1 MKIYVSNMTNNTVDY
16 DRKFLNFSM
25 RQALLSKE
33 DEINFIKDWQL
44 SKNQKS
50 LNKIVSSHLRLVISI
65 ANKFKNYGLPINE
78 LVQEGNV
85 GLMQAVDK
93 FDLDRDVRFSTYS
106 SWWIK
111 AAMQTFILKNWS
123 IVRIGTTAA
132 QKSLFFKLKT
142 IMSKIEKDNNSSFND
157 YHQQKLAEDIGVK
170 FKDIEDM
177 KGRLSG
183 SDQSLNATFSE
194 NSELEIQDLLV
205 DQRASPEQ
213 NAILTKDTKT
223 ISNLINEALNKLPE
237 REKKIIGARQLSE
250 NTVTLQELGKDL
262 GISKERVRQLENR
275 ALNKLKLSLQKKVN
289 KSDYLLTS

>member
-1 MKIYVSNMTNNTVDY
+1 MTNDIVDY
-16 DRKFLNFSM
+16 DKKFLNFSM

-33 DEINFIKDWQL
+33 DEVEFIKNWQL
-44 SKNQKS
+44 HRNEKS
-50 LNKIVSSHLRLVISI
+50 INKIVSSHLRLVISL

-93 FDLDRDVRFSTYS
+93 FDLNRDVRFSTYA

-111 AAMQTFILKNWS
+111 ASMQTYILKNWS

-142 IMSKIEKDNNSSFND
+142 IMTKIEKENNTSFND
-157 YHQQKLAEDIGVK
+157 YHQQKLADDIGVK
-170 FKDIEDM
+170 FKDIEEM
-177 KGRLSG
+177 KGRLAG

-194 NSELEIQDLLV
+194 NSELEVQDLLV
-205 DQRASPEQ
+205 DERASPEQ

-223 ISNLINEALNKLPE
+223 ISNLINEALSKLPE

-289 KSDYLLTS
+289 KNDYLLTS

>member
-1 MKIYVSNMTNNTVDY
+1 MTNDMIDY
-16 DRKFLNFSM
+16 DKKFLNFSM

-33 DEINFIKDWQL
+33 DEVEFIKNWQL
-44 SKNQKS
+44 NRNEKS
-50 LNKIVSSHLRLVISI
+50 INKIVSSHLRLVISL

-93 FDLDRDVRFSTYS
+93 FDLNRDVRFSTYA

-111 AAMQTFILKNWS
+111 ASMQTYILKNWS

-142 IMSKIEKDNNSSFND
+142 IMTKIEKENNTSFND
-157 YHQQKLAEDIGVK
+157 YHQQKLADDIGVK
-170 FKDIEDM
+170 FKDIEVM
-177 KGRLSG
+177 KGRLAG

-194 NSELEIQDLLV
+194 NSELEVQDLLV
-205 DQRASPEQ
+205 DERASPEQ

-223 ISNLINEALNKLPE
+223 ISNLINDALSKLPE

-289 KSDYLLTS
+289 KNDYLLTS

>member
-1 MKIYVSNMTNNTVDY
+1 MTNDIVDY

-25 RQALLSKE
+25 RQALLTKE
-33 DEINFIKDWQL
+33 DEVNYIRNWQL
-44 SKNQKS
+44 HRKKKS
-50 LNKIVSSHLRLVISI
+50 INKIVSSHLRLVISL

-93 FDLDRDVRFSTYS
+93 FDLNRDVRFSTYA

-142 IMSKIEKDNNSSFND
+142 IMTKIEKENNTSFND
-157 YHQQKLAEDIGVK
+157 YHQRKLAEDIGIK
-170 FKDIEDM
+170 FKDIEEM

-194 NSELEIQDLLV
+194 NSELEVQDLLI
-205 DQRASPEQ
+205 DERASPEQ

-250 NTVTLQELGKDL
+250 NTITLQELGKDL

-275 ALNKLKLSLQKKVN
+275 ALSKLKLSLQKKVN

>member
-1 MKIYVSNMTNNTVDY
+1 MTNDIVDY
-16 DRKFLNFSM
+16 DKKFLNFSM
-25 RQALLSKE
+25 RQSLISKE
-33 DEINFIKDWQL
+33 DEVDFIKNWQL
-44 SKNQKS
+44 HKDDKS
-50 LNKIVSSHLRLVISI
+50 INKIVSSHLRLVISL

-78 LVQEGNV
+78 LIQEGNV

-93 FDLDRDVRFSTYS
+93 FDLNRDVRFSTYA

-111 AAMQTFILKNWS
+111 ASMQTFILKNWS

-142 IMSKIEKDNNSSFND
+142 IMSRIEKENNTSFND
-157 YHQQKLAEDIGVK
+157 YHQKKLAEDIGVK

-177 KGRLSG
+177 KGRLAG
-183 SDQSLNATFSE
+183 SDQSLNATFSD
-194 NSELEIQDLLV
+194 NSELEVQDLLV
-205 DQRASPEQ
+205 DERASPEQ

-289 KSDYLLTS
+289 KNDYLLTS

>member
-1 MKIYVSNMTNNTVDY
+1 MTNNTVDY
-16 DRKFLNFSM
+16 DKKFLNFSM
-25 RQALLSKE
+25 RQALLSKD

-50 LNKIVSSHLRLVISI
+50 LNKIVSAHLRLVISI
-65 ANKFKNYGLPINE
+65 ANKFRNYGLPINE

>member
-1 MKIYVSNMTNNTVDY
+1 MTNNTIDY
-16 DRKFLNFSM
+16 DKKFLNFSM
-25 RQALLSKE
+25 RQSLLSKE

-50 LNKIVSSHLRLVISI
+50 LNKIVSAHLRLVISI
-65 ANKFKNYGLPINE
+65 ANKFRNYGLPINE

-93 FDLDRDVRFSTYS
+93 FDLYRDVRFSTYS

-142 IMSKIEKDNNSSFND
+142 IMSKIEKDNDSSFND

-237 REKKIIGARQLSE
+237 REQKIIGARQLSE

>member
-1 MKIYVSNMTNNTVDY
+1 MTNDIVDY
-16 DRKFLNFSM
+16 DKKFLNFSM
-25 RQALLSKE
+25 RQSLLSKE
-33 DEINFIKDWQL
+33 DEVDFIKKWQL
-44 SKNQKS
+44 HKNENAI
-50 LNKIVSSHLRLVISI
+50 NKLVSSHLRLVISL

-78 LVQEGNV
+78 LVQEGNI

-93 FDLDRDVRFSTYS
+93 FDLSRDVRFSTYA

-111 AAMQTFILKNWS
+111 ASMQTFILKNWS

-142 IMSKIEKDNNSSFND
+142 IMTKIEKDNNTSFND

-177 KGRLSG
+177 KGRLAG

-194 NSELEIQDLLV
+194 NSELEVQDLLV
-205 DQRASPEQ
+205 DERASPEQ

-223 ISNLINEALNKLPE
+223 ISNLINEALSKLPE

-289 KSDYLLTS
+289 KNDYLLTS

>member
-1 MKIYVSNMTNNTVDY
+1 MTNNIVDY
-16 DRKFLNFSM
+16 DKKFLNFSM
-25 RQALLSKE
+25 RQALLTKE

-44 SKNQKS
+44 SQNQRS
-50 LNKIVSSHLRLVISI
+50 LIKIISAHLRLVISI
-65 ANKFKNYGLPINE
+65 ANKFRNYGLPINE

-93 FDLDRDVRFSTYS
+93 FDLERDVRFSTYS

-142 IMSKIEKDNNSSFND
+142 IMSKIEKDNITSFND

-194 NSELEIQDLLV
+194 NSDLEIQDLLV

-275 ALNKLKLSLQKKVN
+275 ALNKLKLSLQKTVN
-289 KSDYLLTS
+289 KTDYLLTS

>member
-1 MKIYVSNMTNNTVDY
+1 MTNNTVDY
-16 DRKFLNFSM
+16 DKKFLNFSM

-50 LNKIVSSHLRLVISI
+50 LNKIVSAHLRLVISI
-65 ANKFKNYGLPINE
+65 ANKFRNYGLPINE

-142 IMSKIEKDNNSSFND
+142 IMSKIEKDNDSSFND
-157 YHQQKLAEDIGVK
+157 YHQQKLAEDLGVK

>member
-1 MKIYVSNMTNNTVDY
+1 MTNNTVDY
-16 DRKFLNFSM
+16 DKKFLNFSM

-44 SKNQKS
+44 SQNQRS
-50 LNKIVSSHLRLVISI
+50 LNKIVSAHLRLVISI
-65 ANKFKNYGLPINE
+65 ANKFRNYGLPINE

-93 FDLDRDVRFSTYS
+93 FDLERDVRFSTYS

-142 IMSKIEKDNNSSFND
+142 IMSKIEKDNNTSFND
-157 YHQQKLAEDIGVK
+157 YHQQKLAEDIGIK

-194 NSELEIQDLLV
+194 NSDLEIQDLLV

-237 REKKIIGARQLSE
+237 REKKIIGSRQLSE

-275 ALNKLKLSLQKKVN
+275 ALNKLKLSLQKTVN

>member
-1 MKIYVSNMTNNTVDY
+1 MTNEIVDY
-16 DRKFLNFSM
+16 DKKFLNFSM
-25 RQALLSKE
+25 RQSLLSKE
-33 DEINFIKDWQL
+33 DEVDFIKKWQL
-44 SKNQKS
+44 HKNENAI
-50 LNKIVSSHLRLVISI
+50 NKLVSSHLRLVISL

-78 LVQEGNV
+78 LVQEGNI

-93 FDLDRDVRFSTYS
+93 FDLSRDVRFSTYA

-142 IMSKIEKDNNSSFND
+142 IMTKIEKENNTSFND

-170 FKDIEDM
+170 FKDIESM
-177 KGRLSG
+177 KGRLAG

-194 NSELEIQDLLV
+194 NSELEVQDLLV
-205 DQRASPEQ
+205 DERASPEQ

>member
-1 MKIYVSNMTNNTVDY
+1 MTNNTVDY
-16 DRKFLNFSM
+16 DKKFLNFSM
-25 RQALLSKE
+25 RQALLTKE
-33 DEINFIKDWQL
+33 DEIKFIKDWQL
-44 SKNQKS
+44 SQNQRS
-50 LNKIVSSHLRLVISI
+50 LNKIVSAHLRLVISI
-65 ANKFKNYGLPINE
+65 ANKFRNYGLPINE

-93 FDLDRDVRFSTYS
+93 FDLERDVRFSTYS

-142 IMSKIEKDNNSSFND
+142 IMSKIEKDNNTSFND

-194 NSELEIQDLLV
+194 NSDLEIQDLLV

-275 ALNKLKLSLQKKVN
+275 ALNKLKLSLQKTVN

>member
-1 MKIYVSNMTNNTVDY
+1 MTNYMVDY
-16 DRKFLNFSM
+16 DKKFLNFSM

-33 DEINFIKDWQL
+33 DEVKFIKNWQL
-44 SKNQKS
+44 HRNEKS
-50 LNKIVSSHLRLVISI
+50 INKIVSSHLRLVISL

-93 FDLDRDVRFSTYS
+93 FDLNRDVRFSTYA

-111 AAMQTFILKNWS
+111 ASMQTFILKNWS

-142 IMSKIEKDNNSSFND
+142 IMTKIEKENNTSFND

-170 FKDIEDM
+170 FKDIELM
-177 KGRLSG
+177 KGRLAG

-194 NSELEIQDLLV
+194 NSELEVQDLLV
-205 DQRASPEQ
+205 DERASPEQ

-289 KSDYLLTS
+289 KNDYLLTS

>member
-1 MKIYVSNMTNNTVDY
+1 MTNNNVDY
-16 DRKFLNFSM
+16 DKKFLNFSM

-33 DEINFIKDWQL
+33 DEINFIKDWQI

-50 LNKIVSSHLRLVISI
+50 LNKIVSAHLRLVISI
-65 ANKFKNYGLPINE
+65 ANKFRNYGLPINE

>member
-1 MKIYVSNMTNNTVDY
+1 MTNNTVDY
-16 DRKFLNFSM
+16 DKKFLNFSM

-50 LNKIVSSHLRLVISI
+50 LNKIVSAHLRLVISI
-65 ANKFKNYGLPINE
+65 ANKFRNYGLPINE

-142 IMSKIEKDNNSSFND
+142 IMSKIEKDNDSSFND

-177 KGRLSG
+177 KGRLTG
-183 SDQSLNATFSE
+183 SDQSLNATFAE

>member
-1 MKIYVSNMTNNTVDY
+1 MTNNNVDY
-16 DRKFLNFSM
+16 DKKFLNFSM

-50 LNKIVSSHLRLVISI
+50 LNKIVSAHLRLVISI
-65 ANKFKNYGLPINE
+65 ANKFRNYGLPINE

-93 FDLDRDVRFSTYS
+93 FDLERDVRFSTYS

-142 IMSKIEKDNNSSFND
+142 IMSKIEKDNDSSFND

-170 FKDIEDM
+170 FRDIEDM

>member
-1 MKIYVSNMTNNTVDY
+1 MTNNTVDY
-16 DRKFLNFSM
+16 DKKFLNFSM
-25 RQALLSKE
+25 RQALLSKD

-50 LNKIVSSHLRLVISI
+50 LNKIVSAHLRLVISI
-65 ANKFKNYGLPINE
+65 ANKFRNYGLPINE

-85 GLMQAVDK
+85 GLMQAIDK

-142 IMSKIEKDNNSSFND
+142 IMTKIEKDNDSSFND

-194 NSELEIQDLLV
+194 NSELELQDLLV

-213 NAILTKDTKT
+213 NVILTKDTKT
-223 ISNLINEALNKLPE
+223 ISNLINEALSKLPD

>member
-1 MKIYVSNMTNNTVDY
+1 MSNEIVDY
-16 DRKFLNFSM
+16 DKKFLNFSM
-25 RQALLSKE
+25 RQSLLSKE
-33 DEINFIKDWQL
+33 DEVDFIKKWQL
-44 SKNQKS
+44 HKNENAI
-50 LNKIVSSHLRLVISI
+50 NKLVSSHLRLVISL

-78 LVQEGNV
+78 LVQEGNI

-93 FDLDRDVRFSTYS
+93 FDLSRDVRFSTYA

-142 IMSKIEKDNNSSFND
+142 IMTKIEKENNTSFND

-170 FKDIEDM
+170 FKDIESM
-177 KGRLSG
+177 KGRLAG

-194 NSELEIQDLLV
+194 NSELEVQDLLV
-205 DQRASPEQ
+205 DERASPEQ

>member
-1 MKIYVSNMTNNTVDY
+1 MTNDFVDY
-16 DRKFLNFSM
+16 DKKFLNFSM
-25 RQALLSKE
+25 RQALLTKE
-33 DEINFIKDWQL
+33 DEVNYIRNWQL
-44 SKNQKS
+44 HRKKKS
-50 LNKIVSSHLRLVISI
+50 INKIVSSHLRLVISL

-93 FDLDRDVRFSTYS
+93 FDLNRDVRFSTYA

-142 IMSKIEKDNNSSFND
+142 IMTKIEKENNTSFND
-157 YHQQKLAEDIGVK
+157 YHQRKLAEDIGIK
-170 FKDIEDM
+170 FKDIEEM

-194 NSELEIQDLLV
+194 NSELEVQDLLI
-205 DQRASPEQ
+205 DERASPEQ

-250 NTVTLQELGKDL
+250 NTITLQELGKDL

-275 ALNKLKLSLQKKVN
+275 ALSKLKLSLQKKVN

>member
-1 MKIYVSNMTNNTVDY
+1 MTNNTTDY
-16 DRKFLNFSM
+16 DKKFLNFSM
-25 RQALLSKE
+25 RQDLLSKE
-33 DEINFIKDWQL
+33 DEINFIKEWQL

-50 LNKIVSSHLRLVISI
+50 LNKIVSAHLRLVISI
-65 ANKFKNYGLPINE
+65 ANKFRNYGLPINE

-142 IMSKIEKDNNSSFND
+142 IMSKIEKDNDSSFND

>member
-1 MKIYVSNMTNNTVDY
+1 MTNNTVDY
-16 DRKFLNFSM
+16 DKKFLNFSM

-44 SKNQKS
+44 SQNQRS
-50 LNKIVSSHLRLVISI
+50 LNKIVSAHLRLVISI
-65 ANKFKNYGLPINE
+65 ANKFRNYGLPINE

-93 FDLDRDVRFSTYS
+93 FDLERDVRFSTYS

-142 IMSKIEKDNNSSFND
+142 IMSKIEKDNNTSFND

-194 NSELEIQDLLV
+194 NSDLEIQDLLV

-275 ALNKLKLSLQKKVN
+275 ALNKLKLSLQKTVN

>member
-1 MKIYVSNMTNNTVDY
+1 MTNNTVDY
-16 DRKFLNFSM
+16 DKKFLNFSM
-25 RQALLSKE
+25 RQALLTKE

-44 SKNQKS
+44 SQNQKS
-50 LNKIVSSHLRLVISI
+50 LNKIVSAHLRLVISI
-65 ANKFKNYGLPINE
+65 ANKFRNYGLPINE

-142 IMSKIEKDNNSSFND
+142 IMSKIEKDNNTSFND

-194 NSELEIQDLLV
+194 NSDLEIQDLLV

-275 ALNKLKLSLQKKVN
+275 ALNKLKLSLQKTVN

>member
-1 MKIYVSNMTNNTVDY
+1 MTNDIVDY

-25 RQALLSKE
+25 RQALLTKE
-33 DEINFIKDWQL
+33 DEVNYIRNWQL
-44 SKNQKS
+44 HRNQKS
-50 LNKIVSSHLRLVISI
+50 INKIVSSHLRLVISL

-93 FDLDRDVRFSTYS
+93 FDLNRDVRFSTYA

-123 IVRIGTTAA
+123 IVRIGTTAT

-142 IMSKIEKDNNSSFND
+142 IMTKIEKENNTSFND
-157 YHQQKLAEDIGVK
+157 YHQRKLAEDIGIK
-170 FKDIEDM
+170 FKDIEEM

-194 NSELEIQDLLV
+194 NSELEVQDLLI
-205 DQRASPEQ
+205 DERASPEQ

-223 ISNLINEALNKLPE
+223 ISKLINEALNKLPE

-250 NTVTLQELGKDL
+250 NTITLQELGKDL
-262 GISKERVRQLENR
+262 GISKERVRQLEIR
-275 ALNKLKLSLQKKVN
+275 ALSKLKLSLHKKVN

>member
-1 MKIYVSNMTNNTVDY
+1 MTNNTVDY
-16 DRKFLNFSM
+16 DKKFLNFSM

-50 LNKIVSSHLRLVISI
+50 LNKIVSAHLRLVISI
-65 ANKFKNYGLPINE
+65 ANKFRNYGLPINE

>member
-1 MKIYVSNMTNNTVDY
+1 MTNNTVDY
-16 DRKFLNFSM
+16 DKKFLNFSM

-33 DEINFIKDWQL
+33 DEINYIKDWQL

-50 LNKIVSSHLRLVISI
+50 LNKIVSAHLRLVISI
-65 ANKFKNYGLPINE
+65 ANKFRNYGLPINE

-142 IMSKIEKDNNSSFND
+142 IMTKIEKDNDSSFND

-194 NSELEIQDLLV
+194 NSELELQDLLV

-213 NAILTKDTKT
+213 NVILTKDTKT
-223 ISNLINEALNKLPE
+223 ISNLINEALSKLPD

-289 KSDYLLTS
+289 KSDYLLNS